1 MTCKFKRPE
10 LWPIPT
16 WPHPPIYQHQTQRS
30 YHHGVFTFNGA
41 MSSCKTIRTPGPWR
55 KGEGLTLKKGTQ
67 LCRSVSRRI
76 TCSIIFTEVP
86 AGQIRLQYTRLL
98 AMLVFPCRLR
108 TKCPACALGYRH
120 HRDICGFLSATYLSV
135 PRRTQAAKDRAL
147 VALI

>member
-1 MTCKFKRPE
+1 MAHPHLTSSPHLSTSNATVLPPRSFHLQWCNVIMQNNTKTRALKKRRRAHFE
-10 LWPIPT
+10 
-16 WPHPPIYQHQTQRS
+16 
-30 YHHGVFTFNGA
+30 
-41 MSSCKTIRTPGPWR
+41 
-55 KGEGLTLKKGTQ
+55 KGTQ

-120 HRDICGFLSATYLSV
+120 HRDICGFLSATYLAV

-147 VALI
+147 VALV